1 MGGESNYS
9 SIGWTAARLARH
21 VEVALAAVDLSSAQY
36 RMLVQLAQGAD
47 ASSSLAKKLAVSAPS
62 VTAVIDGLVQ
72 LGAVERTHSVEDRR
86 RIPITLTPKGR
97 ELLASAE
104 DAVRARLESI
114 ADELEERALVTEAIG
129 ALALWGEALDRAR
142 TRRAARGA
150 EADTPAP

>member
-1 MGGESNYS
+1 VGGESNYS